1 MKHGTPRTIVSF
13 AVLALTAFLA
23 GCENQVLLS
32 PKGEIGMAERDLMLF
47 ATGIMLLVVLP
58 VIFMTLYFA
67 WKYRASNEKADYQ
80 PDWHHS
86 TKIELAVWLIPL
98 AIIVVLGSVTWVA
111 THKLDPY
118 RPLESNAKPINVEVV
133 ALDWKWLFI
142 YPDQGIATVNEMAMP
157 VDVPVNFKL
166 TSSNIMNSFFIPQ
179 LGSQV
184 YTMPSMQTK
193 LHLIANHAGEFDG
206 ISANYSGQGFA
217 QMRFKAHAYN
227 QADFDK
233 WVADVKAKANG
244 EELSRDRYASLVQ
257 PSEKVPPQF
266 FTYNDQALFHN
277 IVNRCWA
284 GKSDSLDDEMHRQQM
299 IREARANLR
308 KSSPVDFSQWAS
320 DIICAVQPQRLS
332 QLEN

>member
-1 MKHGTPRTIVSF
+1 
-13 AVLALTAFLA
+13 
-23 GCENQVLLS
+23 
-32 PKGEIGMAERDLMLF
+32 
-47 ATGIMLLVVLP
+47 
-58 VIFMTLYFA
+58 
-67 WKYRASNEKADYQ
+67 
-80 PDWHHS
+80 
-86 TKIELAVWLIPL
+86 
-98 AIIVVLGSVTWVA
+98 
-111 THKLDPY
+111 
-118 RPLESNAKPINVEVV
+118 
-133 ALDWKWLFI
+133 
-142 YPDQGIATVNEMAMP
+142 MAMP

-193 LHLIANHAGEFDG
+193 LHLVANHEGEFDG

-266 FTYNDQALFHN
+266 FTYSDQALFHN
-277 IVNRCWA
+277 IVNRCWD
-284 GKSDSLDDEMHRQQM
+284 GKSVCLDDEMHRQQM